1 MLEQGYYNE
10 PYYQDPNPGIAE
22 AEEPGNSAMFDDEAV
37 RAMLLVCLIFLI
49 CYQRKFYYL
58 HRLIFVPVLY
68 GVIIVLSS
76 TRGSEMA
83 LN

>member
-37 RAMLLVCLIFLI
+37 RTMLLVCLIFLI
-49 CYQRKFYYL
+49 CYQSKFYYL

-76 TRGSEMA
+76 TRGS
-83 LN
+83 